1 MIKYIL
7 TIILFTHL
15 PLSAMT
21 NLTPKQLKVN
31 APGYCLYQA
40 KSQKKIN
47 LKDLEKYIE
56 ASDVLYVGE
65 SHDQIKDHMAQLKAL
80 KLLYLAKEDKIAV
93 GFEMLNFTLQPILD
107 DYTEGKITEAD
118 FLEKANW
125 KKEWGFDFNLYKPLF
140 DFVRNK
146 KLKALALNLPKKIVA
161 KIARA
166 GLEGL
171 SPEAREL
178 LPENIHISTNE
189 KYLDFLK
196 VSFEN
201 GPMSG
206 MFKFENYLASM
217 SAWNEVMGSKMA
229 EFLNENKKY
238 SGLVIAGNGHVLYNA
253 GIPFSVKT
261 RTKNLKHT
269 SFYTEDALTC
279 PQKPDIE
286 ILEYADFLW
295 FISHKETQEES
306 EDKTI
311 TKK

>member
-7 TIILFTHL
+7 TIILFTYL

-21 NLTPKQLKVN
+21 NLNPKPLKTNTP
-31 APGYCLYQA
+31 GSCLYQA

-47 LKDLEKYIE
+47 LKDLEKHIGL
-56 ASDVLYVGE
+56 SDMVYVGE

-80 KLLYLAKEDKIAV
+80 KLLYLTKEDKIAV

-107 DYTEGKITEAD
+107 DYAEGKITETD

-161 KIARA
+161 KIARV
-166 GLEGL
+166 GIKGL
-171 SPEAREL
+171 SPEDRKL

-261 RTKNLKHT
+261 RTKKLKHA
-269 SFYTEDALTC
+269 SFYTEDTLTC

-295 FISHKETQEES
+295 FINHKET
-306 EDKTI
+306 KT
-311 TKK
+311 KNQ